1 MSNCCLIYDD
11 GIPVPREVGSV
22 AGIRH
27 FGDLLHRKTSLVG
40 LVKAAAKLA
49 GIETVEHL
57 RSTADIRQ
65 LQANLSAAPL
75 STRYLY
81 VPANLIV
88 AGNLE
93 ATAHAFGKLRWLRQN
108 VVSTVSLDG
117 TGWIGTA
124 GIDGKMLN
132 LILDQILN
140 GSLALFMS
148 DHRHEFEE
156 LGGGDGLLNLASKPA
171 LLKFLSSNFD
181 VRHFNSI
188 AVDTHTVRKSS
199 ADKDKIRREYAYW
212 KLLPEQMK
220 YWFVQPFDFQETGDT
235 ASYAMER
242 LNIPDTAIQWI
253 HGALSD
259 EEFARFLERAFYFL
273 EQRPRRTVS
282 AEEAQRV
289 RQDLYREK
297 LVARFDQLRRHPLAG
312 QLQHLLYTGRGGT
325 ADAFDELVTRYMSLL
340 KRFEGRRRDSE
351 LVIGHG
357 DFCFSNIL
365 YDQSSGLMRL
375 IDPRGADREEG
386 LWTDPYYDLAKLSH
400 SVLGRYDFI
409 NAGLCDVTVSGELGA
424 SLQFNTQLLLR
435 DKQEAFRSKL
445 GAHNLDVSLVRLYE
459 ASLFLSMAPLHMD
472 LPNRALAFL
481 LNGRAILQELEEGRE
496 NP

>member
-1 MSNCCLIYDD
+1 MSSCCLIYDD
-11 GIPVPREVGSV
+11 GISVPREIGSV

-27 FGDLLHRKTSLVG
+27 FGDLLHRKASLVG

-49 GIETVEHL
+49 GIEAVEHL
-57 RSTADIRQ
+57 RSTADIRH
-65 LQANLSAAPL
+65 LLANLTAAPL

-93 ATAHAFGKLRWLRQN
+93 ATAHVLGKLRWLRQN
-108 VVSTVSLDG
+108 VISTVSLDG
-117 TGWIGTA
+117 AGWVGIA
-124 GIDGKMLN
+124 GVNGEMLN
-132 LILDQILN
+132 LILDQRLN

-148 DHRHEFEE
+148 DHRREFEE

-171 LLKFLSSNFD
+171 LLEFLSSNFD

-199 ADKDKIRREYAYW
+199 TDKDKIRREYSYW

-220 YWFVQPFDFQETGDT
+220 YWFVQPFDFQETADT

-253 HGALSD
+253 HGALSN
-259 EEFARFLERAFYFL
+259 EEFSRFLERAFYFL
-273 EQRPRRTVS
+273 QQRPKRKVS
-282 AEEAQRV
+282 PEEAQGV
-289 RQDLYREK
+289 RHDLYREK
-297 LVARFDQLRRHPLAG
+297 LTARFDQLRRHPLAD
-312 QLQHLLYTGRGGT
+312 QLQRLLYAGNDQA
-325 ADAFDELVTRYMSLL
+325 ADTFDDLISRYMSLL
-340 KRFEGRRRDSE
+340 QRLEGRRRDAD

-375 IDPRGADREEG
+375 IDPRGADHAEE

-400 SVLGRYDFI
+400 SVLGKYDFI
-409 NAGLCDVTVSGELGA
+409 NAGLCDVTIGGELGA
-424 SLQFNTQLLLR
+424 VLQFNMQVLLKE
-435 DKQEAFRSKL
+435 KQEAFRSQL
-445 GAHNLDVSLVRLYE
+445 SAHGFDVSLVRLYE

-472 LPNRALAFL
+472 LPNKALAFL
-481 LNGRAILQELEEGRE
+481 LNGRTILQELEGGDEL
-496 NP
+496 P